1 MQTSGSRTRLVDR
14 LIPTH
19 IILYVYGRPRGEH
32 PSFSARYH
40 MKEEPM
46 IEHPPFLVT
55 AFANRVSKPS
65 PKAAESPANDQATRP
80 HRDIGP

>member
-46 IEHPPFLVT
+46 IEHPPFLLI
-55 AFANRVSKPS
+55 
-65 PKAAESPANDQATRP
+65 
-80 HRDIGP
+80 DIYKMALPLINFRQVCGKSAHEAD